1 MSQPAQSIAP
11 ITRIQPSRGW
21 TGVNLGE
28 LWRHRELLYF
38 LIWRDVKVRYKQT
51 LLGAAWAI
59 LKPLF
64 SMVIFTI
71 IFGRLAEVPTD
82 GAPAPV
88 FYFTALLPWIL
99 FQDGVTKASA
109 SLVAGRS
116 LVTKV
121 YFPRMVVPL
130 ASVLA
135 GLVDFALS
143 GLVLVA
149 MMVFY
154 GVRAGSALWSLP
166 LFLILSLLTSIGVG
180 LWLSALNVAYR
191 DIAYVTPFVLQA
203 WMYASPVAYSA
214 TLIPDGVGRLAYGLN
229 PMAGVIQGFRWAVL
243 GVGQPE
249 ADMLWISLG
258 VAGLLLVS
266 GVAYFRQVER
276 TFADVI

>member
-1 MSQPAQSIAP
+1 MTEAVQSVAP

-21 TGVNLGE
+21 AGVNLGE

-154 GVRAGSALWSLP
+154 GVRAGPALWSLP
-166 LFLILSLLTSIGVG
+166 LFLILSLLASIGVG

-214 TLIPDGVGRLAYGLN
+214 TLIPEGVGRLAYGLN

-249 ADMLWISLG
+249 ADMLWMSLG

-266 GVAYFRQVER
+266 GVAYFRRVER

>member
-1 MSQPAQSIAP
+1 VSEAIAP
-11 ITRIQPSRGW
+11 LTRVQPSRGW
-21 TGVNLGE
+21 TGVNLPE
-28 LWRHRELLYF
+28 LWRYRELLYF
-38 LIWRDVKVRYKQT
+38 LTWRDVKVRYKQT

-64 SMVIFTI
+64 SMVIFTV
-71 IFGRLAEVPTD
+71 IFGRLARVPTD

-88 FYFTALLPWIL
+88 FYFTGLLPWIL

-130 ASVLA
+130 AGVLA

-143 GLVLVA
+143 AVVLVA
-149 MMVFY
+149 MLLFY
-154 GVRAGSALWSLP
+154 RTAVGPEWWSLP
-166 LFLILSLLTSIGVG
+166 LFLTLALLTAIGVG

-191 DIAYVTPFVLQA
+191 DVAYVTPFVLQA
-203 WMYASPVAYSA
+203 WLYASPVPYSA
-214 TLIPDGVGRLAYGLN
+214 TLIPEGVGRLAYGLN

-243 GVGQPE
+243 GTGRP
-249 ADMLWISLG
+249 DPGMLWISL
-258 VAGLLLVS
+258 AAALLLLIT
-266 GVAYFRQVER
+266 GVAYFRRVER

>member
-1 MSQPAQSIAP
+1 VSEAVAP
-11 ITRIQPSRGW
+11 LTRVQPSRGW
-21 TGVNLGE
+21 TGVNLPE
-28 LWRHRELLYF
+28 LWRYRELLYF
-38 LIWRDVKVRYKQT
+38 LTWRDVKVRYKQT

-64 SMVIFTI
+64 SMVIFTV
-71 IFGRLAEVPTD
+71 IFGRLARVPTD

-88 FYFTALLPWIL
+88 FYFTGLLPWIL

-130 ASVLA
+130 AGVLA

-143 GLVLVA
+143 AVVLVA
-149 MMVFY
+149 MLLFY
-154 GVRAGSALWSLP
+154 RTAVGPEWWSLP
-166 LFLILSLLTSIGVG
+166 LFLTLALLTAIGVG

-191 DIAYVTPFVLQA
+191 DVAYVTPFVLQA
-203 WMYASPVAYSA
+203 WLYASPVPYSA
-214 TLIPDGVGRLAYGLN
+214 TLIPEGVGRLAYGLN

-243 GVGQPE
+243 GIGRP
-249 ADMLWISLG
+249 DPGMLWISL
-258 VAGLLLVS
+258 AAALLLLIT
-266 GVAYFRQVER
+266 GVAYFRRVER

>member
-1 MSQPAQSIAP
+1 MTEFAQSVAP
-11 ITRIQPSRGW
+11 VTRIQPSRGW
-21 TGVNLGE
+21 VGVNLGE

-99 FQDGVTKASA
+99 FQDGVSKASA

-135 GLVDFALS
+135 GLVDFVLS

-154 GVRAGSALWSLP
+154 GVRAGPALWSLP
-166 LFLILSLLTSIGVG
+166 LFLILSLLATIGVG

-214 TLIPDGVGRLAYGLN
+214 TLIPEGAGRLAYGLN

-258 VAGLLLVS
+258 VAGLLLIS
-266 GVAYFRQVER
+266 GVAYFRRVER